1 MIKCLIIEDE
11 QLAAER
17 LSGLIEEM
25 FDDIRVIGNTPSIIK
40 SIDFLSN
47 NKIDLI
53 FMDIHLSDG
62 LSFKI
67 MEQIRI
73 DIPIIFTTAYD
84 KYAIKAFKYNSVDYL
99 LKPINEDELK
109 ASIEKFKKINNT
121 TILDISK
128 LINSFSQV
136 NREYKKR
143 FLVQIG
149 TKIKSIEVSNVAYF
163 YAMDKAVYMTVKT
176 GASYIIDNTLESLEE
191 VLDEDKFFRIN
202 RKMIINSESIENME
216 AYSRGRVFISL
227 KPNPPKGIDGIVSID
242 RSSEFKSWLNK

>member
-1 MIKCLIIEDE
+1 MINCLIIEDE

-17 LSGLIEEM
+17 LSSLIVEM
-25 FDDIRVIGNTPSIIK
+25 FDDIRIIGNTPSISK
-40 SIDFLSN
+40 SINFISN

-67 MEQIRI
+67 MEQIRV
-73 DIPIIFTTAYD
+73 DTPIIFTTAYD
-84 KYAIKAFKYNSVDYL
+84 KYAIKAFKYNSIDYL

-109 ASIEKFKKINNT
+109 VSIEKFKKIKKAS
-121 TILDISK
+121 DIDINK
-128 LINSFSQV
+128 LINSFSHA

-149 TKIKSIEVSNVAYF
+149 TKIKSIEVSNIAYF
-163 YAMDKAVYMTVKT
+163 YALDKAVYLTVKS
-176 GASYIIDNTLESLEE
+176 GASYIIDNTLDSLEDI
-191 VLDEDKFFRIN
+191 LDEDKFFRIN

-216 AYSRGRVFISL
+216 AYTRGRVFISL
-227 KPNPPKGIDGIVSID
+227 KPNLPKGIESIVSID

>member
-1 MIKCLIIEDE
+1 MINCLIIEDE

-121 TILDISK
+121 TILDIGK